1 MTRAQ
6 VRANGN
12 GAVLALVE
20 DVADAGAIVAEALPG
35 AEVREQSLVDTDRT
49 LSIAGTARAVG
60 RCPADIAYTF
70 PLVVAGAVLRAAS
83 RAGPLGTRVTGPTRI
98 ALTLATSRADPAS
111 TAVGVATAVEH
122 SRAVITGKAVDTNA
136 LIQAPLAGHALALAR
151 ARERWLT
158 RAERVTWA
166 SVE

>member
-1 MTRAQ
+1 MGRLGNAR
-6 VRANGN
+6 VR
-12 GAVLALVE
+12 
-20 DVADAGAIVAEALPG
+20 
-35 AEVREQSLVDTDRT
+35 
-49 LSIAGTARAVG
+49 TARAVG

-122 SRAVITGKAVDTNA
+122 CRNKHS
-136 LIQAPLAGHALALAR
+136 AR
-151 ARERWLT
+151 TIPPEIAC
-158 RAERVTWA
+158 
-166 SVE
+166 